1 MGLFDTT
8 YDIFKPFLDGVKKPL
23 NVMEV
28 SNLWSFLVICENTLR
43 SEEVAYNNAQNSE
56 LKQFLLDA
64 KKIHQNTADE
74 IIKLLKDEGTPLPND
89 TPEKPLGN
97 ISNIPNGAGLNDE
110 EIANLMSYNLVLG
123 ITYSTRGLTEAI
135 RADEGLLF
143 FKVIVKKT
151 ALGLKLKQFMDTQ
164 NWLRV
169 PPEYK
174 SK

>member
-89 TPEKPLGN
+89 TPESL
-97 ISNIPNGAGLNDE
+97 
-110 EIANLMSYNLVLG
+110 
-123 ITYSTRGLTEAI
+123 
-135 RADEGLLF
+135 
-143 FKVIVKKT
+143 
-151 ALGLKLKQFMDTQ
+151 
-164 NWLRV
+164 
-169 PPEYK
+169 
-174 SK
+174 

>member
-1 MGLFDTT
+1 ML
-8 YDIFKPFLDGVKKPL
+8 
-23 NVMEV
+23 V
-28 SNLWSFLVICENTLR
+28 SPYGSIV
-43 SEEVAYNNAQNSE
+43 
-56 LKQFLLDA
+56 
-64 KKIHQNTADE
+64 
-74 IIKLLKDEGTPLPND
+74 
-89 TPEKPLGN
+89 EKPLGN

-123 ITYSTRGLTEAI
+123 ITYSTIGLTEAI
-135 RADEGLLF
+135 RADVGLLF